1 MTDGQECFDQPVI
14 SDMRTYDN
22 IRNITTG
29 QGDDYTRGC
38 LLYYTYF
45 KQYYQIIARDL
56 TMKQVLDADQKAMQP
71 MNLTGNLERDQQTT
85 IFFIIEEAK
94 ETILDFLQG
103 TVSLL

>member
-1 MTDGQECFDQPVI
+1 
-14 SDMRTYDN
+14 
-22 IRNITTG
+22 
-29 QGDDYTRGC
+29 
-38 LLYYTYF
+38 
-45 KQYYQIIARDL
+45 
-56 TMKQVLDADQKAMQP
+56 MKQVLDADQKAIQS